1 MLPMQQPIVLVDE
14 DATVMMK
21 IGAVGMDL
29 EDSNR
34 SNRPMLIKLPNQM
47 LLGTPHRAP

>member
-1 MLPMQQPIVLVDE
+1 MLPMQMPIAPVDE

-29 EDSNR
+29 EDSSRINR
-34 SNRPMLIKLPNQM
+34 QTLIKLPNKM
-47 LLGTPHRAP
+47 LPGTLHRAP

>member
-1 MLPMQQPIVLVDE
+1 MLPMQMPIAPVDE

-29 EDSNR
+29 EDSSR
-34 SNRPMLIKLPNQM
+34 QMLIKLSNKM
-47 LLGTPHRAP
+47 LPGTLHRAP